1 MQKPSTRRLA
11 PAILVI
17 IIFGIISMLGD
28 VIYEGARSANG
39 QYLNLLGFSAA
50 SVGLVF
56 GLGEF
61 LGYAL
66 RLVAGLL
73 SDKTGRHWLFI
84 FLGYSMLIVVAM
96 LGITNSWPF
105 IVTLIL
111 LERLGKAL
119 RNPAKDTLVSQVAE
133 GQVGVGFAFGLQEAL
148 DQIGAF
154 LGPLIFTLVFLVT
167 GKQAIQDYQ
176 LAYRWLVVP
185 FVLLMAFLYF
195 AMRKVK
201 SENLIPKPK
210 TRAFEAEKLKP
221 IFTLVFLVTG
231 KQAIQDYQLAYRWL
245 VVPFVLLMAFLYF
258 AMRKVKSEN
267 LIPKPKTRAFE
278 AEKLKPIFWIYTAFT
293 FFSTLGFVNFS
304 LIGYHLKDNALL
316 PDGQITLLYA
326 VAMAVDAL
334 AALVVGRWY
343 DRLKQKRGTRM
354 GGLAVLAG
362 IPLLTL
368 LLPFLTLS
376 HSVPLIVTGMLLFG
390 IVIGTHE
397 TIMRSAIADLTPFH
411 KRGTGYGVFNS
422 VYGLAFLAGAALMGK
437 FYDLSWM
444 GAIYG
449 VSVAVEALAIVF
461 YLRLRAM
468 SRLQSPPMG
477 EPGNSQP

>member
-154 LGPLIFTLVFLVT
+154 LGPL
-167 GKQAIQDYQ
+167 
-176 LAYRWLVVP
+176 
-185 FVLLMAFLYF
+185 
-195 AMRKVK
+195 
-201 SENLIPKPK
+201 
-210 TRAFEAEKLKP
+210 

-468 SRLQSPPMG
+468 SQLQSPPMG

>member
-201 SENLIPKPK
+201 SENLIPQLKA
-210 TRAFEAEKLKP
+210 RAFEADKL
-221 IFTLVFLVTG
+221 
-231 KQAIQDYQLAYRWL
+231 
-245 VVPFVLLMAFLYF
+245 
-258 AMRKVKSEN
+258 
-267 LIPKPKTRAFE
+267 
-278 AEKLKPIFWIYTAFT
+278 
-293 FFSTLGFVNFS
+293 
-304 LIGYHLKDNALL
+304 
-316 PDGQITLLYA
+316 
-326 VAMAVDAL
+326 
-334 AALVVGRWY
+334 
-343 DRLKQKRGTRM
+343 
-354 GGLAVLAG
+354 
-362 IPLLTL
+362 
-368 LLPFLTLS
+368 
-376 HSVPLIVTGMLLFG
+376 
-390 IVIGTHE
+390 
-397 TIMRSAIADLTPFH
+397 
-411 KRGTGYGVFNS
+411 
-422 VYGLAFLAGAALMGK
+422 
-437 FYDLSWM
+437 
-444 GAIYG
+444 
-449 VSVAVEALAIVF
+449 
-461 YLRLRAM
+461 
-468 SRLQSPPMG
+468 
-477 EPGNSQP
+477 

>member
-1 MQKPSTRRLA
+1 M
-11 PAILVI
+11 
-17 IIFGIISMLGD
+17 
-28 VIYEGARSANG
+28 
-39 QYLNLLGFSAA
+39 
-50 SVGLVF
+50 
-56 GLGEF
+56 
-61 LGYAL
+61 
-66 RLVAGLL
+66 
-73 SDKTGRHWLFI
+73 
-84 FLGYSMLIVVAM
+84 
-96 LGITNSWPF
+96 
-105 IVTLIL
+105 
-111 LERLGKAL
+111 
-119 RNPAKDTLVSQVAE
+119 
-133 GQVGVGFAFGLQEAL
+133 
-148 DQIGAF
+148 
-154 LGPLIFTLVFLVT
+154 
-167 GKQAIQDYQ
+167 
-176 LAYRWLVVP
+176 
-185 FVLLMAFLYF
+185 
-195 AMRKVK
+195 
-201 SENLIPKPK
+201 
-210 TRAFEAEKLKP
+210 
-221 IFTLVFLVTG
+221 
-231 KQAIQDYQLAYRWL
+231 
-245 VVPFVLLMAFLYF
+245 
-258 AMRKVKSEN
+258 
-267 LIPKPKTRAFE
+267 
-278 AEKLKPIFWIYTAFT
+278 
-293 FFSTLGFVNFS
+293 
-304 LIGYHLKDNALL
+304 
-316 PDGQITLLYA
+316 
-326 VAMAVDAL
+326 DAL